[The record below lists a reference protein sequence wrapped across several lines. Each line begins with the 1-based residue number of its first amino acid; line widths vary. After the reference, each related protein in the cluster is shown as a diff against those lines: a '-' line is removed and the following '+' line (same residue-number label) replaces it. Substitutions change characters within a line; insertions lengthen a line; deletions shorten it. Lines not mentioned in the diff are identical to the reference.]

1 MDYSVTMYLRI
12 KSLMYLKK
20 QKIAAIDA
28 ERILDKANLSET
40 HMERIRLLVAIN
52 SFNEERYET
61 ANTQFNKLRGTKA
74 LSTTKALTTAIIAA
88 TQVDDFTGAL
98 DYFRVEGSKVRT
110 SSFSIL
116 YELASEQNKVD
127 ALNEIANQYA
137 AEYGVSK
144 EQAHSKMLNLIRA
157 KANLT
162 RIKNRL

>member
-1 MDYSVTMYLRI
+1 MHAVNFDGARVFRNPNGTRNQQS
-12 KSLMYLKK
+12 S
-20 QKIAAIDA
+20 
-28 ERILDKANLSET
+28 AN
-40 HMERIRLLVAIN
+40 A
-52 SFNEERYET
+52 
-61 ANTQFNKLRGTKA
+61 
-74 LSTTKALTTAIIAA
+74 
-88 TQVDDFTGAL
+88 QVDDFTGAL